1 MSEKAGRQVCGQA
14 RNHARSGDVVV
25 ELFRSVGTMTM
36 KRKRGTRNAPAP
48 RQAFGQQEGSLS
60 GKQEA
65 LLLAQDGKSHGFGWV
80 WDGLGFRGYGISVKG
95 CN

>member
-1 MSEKAGRQVCGQA
+1 MTGGYGQEADERVSEKARRQVRRQA

-25 ELFRSVGTMTM
+25 VVFRSVGTMTM
-36 KRKRGTRNAPAP
+36 KRKCGTRNAPGR

-65 LLLAQDGKSHGFGWV
+65 LLLAQDGKSHGFRTV
-80 WDGLGFRGYGISVKG
+80 
-95 CN
+95 